1 MKHGPG
7 LRVLLNETMVTRRQD
22 CNPTYLPKQKRAL
35 RRGLAKRNMNCAR
48 YFILDALMRSELTSK
63 ERFQMRKMY
72 NILNNSLFEFQ
83 QGTAKLGYKQKLV
96 KTEDQ
101 I

>member
-7 LRVLLNETMVTRRQD
+7 FRTLFGQMIVETNQD
-22 CNPTYLPKQKRAL
+22 RNPTYLPKQKRVL
-35 RRGLAKRNMNCAR
+35 RRGLAKRNMICAR
-48 YFILDALMRSELTSK
+48 HFILDSLMRSELTSK
-63 ERFQMRKMY
+63 ERFQIKKMY
-72 NILNNSLFEFQ
+72 NILNSCLYEFQ
-83 QGTAKLGYKQKLV
+83 QGTAKLGYKQKKI

>member
-7 LRVLLNETMVTRRQD
+7 LRTLLGEMIVERNQD
-22 CNPTYLPKQKRAL
+22 HNPTYLPKQKRVL
-35 RRGLAKRNMNCAR
+35 RRGLAKRNMICAR
-48 YFILDALMRSELTSK
+48 HFILDSLMRSELTRK
-63 ERFQMRKMY
+63 ERFQTRKMY
-72 NILNNSLFEFQ
+72 NILNSCLSEFQ
-83 QGTAKLGYKQKLV
+83 QGTAKLGYKQKKI